1 MELLT
6 RDKFREG
13 VFDRDNHKCVWCGA
27 PAQDA
32 HHILERRLFTDG
44 GYYLEN
50 GASLCGECHIEAEKT
65 NISVEDLRHK
75 LGITK
80 PALPEHF
87 YSDVTYDKWG
97 NVVQTNGTRLKGE
110 LFFDESVQKIIA
122 EHLPQFVDYV
132 KYPRTYHLPWSESLT
147 DDDRY
152 HSNVEF
158 LEGKDIVITEKLDGE
173 NTSLYSNYYHARS
186 TESRSHPSQNW
197 CKNFHSQI
205 MYDIPQ
211 GWRIC
216 GENMYSKHSIAY
228 NNLESYFYGFSV
240 WNDKNVCLSWRDS
253 LEWFELLGIEPV
265 PVLFYGKF
273 NEKLA
278 RDIFNEL
285 DTEKC
290 EGYVIRLADSFDY
303 ANFKFSTAKC
313 VRKDHVQTVQHWKY
327 GQPIVPNTLKKCA
340 NVN

>member
-13 VFDRDNHKCVWCGA
+13 TFARDNHKCVWCGA

-44 GYYLEN
+44 GYYLNN
-50 GASLCGECHIEAEKT
+50 GASLCGPCHLEAEKT

-75 LGITK
+75 IGITK

-87 YSDVTYDKWG
+87 YSDVVYDKWG
-97 NVVQTNGTRLKGE
+97 NVCQANGTRLKGE
-110 LFFDESVQKIIA
+110 LFFDESVQKIIR
-122 EHLPQFVDYV
+122 EHLPFFVDYV

-152 HSNVEF
+152 HPDADF
-158 LEGKDIVITEKLDGE
+158 FAGKEVVITEKLDGE
-173 NTSLYSNYYHARS
+173 NTSLYTDYYHARS
-186 TESRSHPSQNW
+186 TESKSHPSQDW

-205 MYDIPQ
+205 KHEIPQ

-228 NNLESYFYGFSV
+228 DELESFFYGFSI
-240 WNDKNVCLSWRDS
+240 WNERNCCLSWDET
-253 LEWFELLGIEPV
+253 LEWFALLGIKPV
-265 PVLFYGKF
+265 PVLYRGVF
-273 NEKLA
+273 
-278 RDIFNEL
+278 DISRAVEIFGDL
-285 DTEKC
+285 DTDVC
-290 EGYVIRLADSFDY
+290 EGYVIRVAEGFDY
-303 ANFKFSTAKC
+303 ANFKYSIAKC
-313 VRKDHVQTVQHWKY
+313 VRKNHVQTVQHWKY
-327 GQPIVPNTLKKCA
+327 GQPIVPNKLKD
-340 NVN
+340 